1 MLMHAA
7 CTVKHFIYTVLN
19 RKMYWSDWQAPA
31 KIEVANMDG
40 TGRQILVQGG
50 GLTWPNG
57 LSVDYTSGKLYWAD
71 ARSDT
76 IECVDLDGSNRKVV
90 LQNMTH
96 PFGLDVYNGFIY
108 WTDWTSKDIRR
119 AKINDPSS
127 VVVLRTGLEGL
138 MEIRVYDLAKQTG
151 GSHRLFLVNDLSETG
166 DNFRRGNIFVKTALI
181 FDSTLT

>member
-1 MLMHAA
+1 
-7 CTVKHFIYTVLN
+7 
-19 RKMYWSDWQAPA
+19 MYWSDWQAPA

-40 TGRQILVQGG
+40 TGRHIIVQGG

-57 LSVDYTSGKLYWAD
+57 LSVDYPSRKIYWTD

-76 IECVDLDGSNRKVV
+76 IECVDIDGSNRRVV

-119 AKINDPSS
+119 AKIDDPSS
-127 VVVLRTGLEGL
+127 VVVLRSGLEGL
-138 MEIRVYDLAKQTG
+138 CEIRVYDSAKQKG
-151 GSHRLFLVNDLSETG
+151 RSCRMLY
-166 DNFRRGNIFVKTALI
+166 
-181 FDSTLT
+181 